1 MRASLC
7 NLIVAVLMVG
17 CATTNT
23 GPDTDQLGVAE
34 LHVDARPNLTVP
46 ITRVSV
52 EVAGKTQD
60 LPFNV
65 NTGTF
70 DGVVFLPAGSQTLVA
85 RAFGGDLL
93 VGQSQPT
100 SVQVMP
106 GVTTRVL
113 LRILDV
119 SGSPAQVFGPILD
132 SVSFPT
138 TTNAGTT
145 VTFAVSAVAPHG
157 DPVTYAWSADCTD
170 SAFTAPTAATT
181 GWSKAA
187 QGACMITVLAT
198 SNGFTVAQSFGILV
212 FPAGANIGALDLS
225 ASFIASP
232 SVVFNLVDLGCS
244 VGPGGNGSCPVT
256 IASPTVTSYFATVSS
271 WGGSTPGMLDVSD
284 SCGGRF
290 GRSSHDSSNISGF
303 WLPPVG
309 GGLCFLTAHA
319 VSGDGLPATVT
330 VAALTH
336 PGTAPTVRPPQASVT
351 FENGCNFGTSA
362 TPSDCGLFPT
372 GAPRAAFGNVNWD
385 NGHPGSVTISDDC
398 AGPQPD
404 PVSTFFFLASWV
416 APSTPGATCTTTVRV
431 TNLEGVTTEFAA
443 RYQLF

>member
-17 CATTNT
+17 CATTHT
-23 GPDTDQLGVAE
+23 EPDTDPLGVAE
-34 LHVDARPNLTVP
+34 LHVDTRPNLTVP

-52 EVAGKTQD
+52 EVAGQTQD
-60 LPFNV
+60 LPLNV

-119 SGSPAQVFGPILD
+119 SGTPGQVFGPILD

-138 TTNAGTT
+138 TTDAGTT
-145 VTFAVSAVAPHG
+145 VTFAVSVVAPHG
-157 DPVTYAWSADCTD
+157 DPVTYAWSTDCMD

-187 QGACMITVLAT
+187 QGPCTITVLAT
-198 SNGFTVAQSFGILV
+198 SNGFTVGQSFAIVV
-212 FPAGANIGALDLS
+212 FPAGANLGATDVR
-225 ASFIASP
+225 AAFIASP
-232 SVVFNLVDLGCS
+232 TMVLSLGGFGCFVES
-244 VGPGGNGSCPVT
+244 GGNGACPAT
-256 IASPTVTSYFATVSS
+256 LASPDVSFYQASVQS
-271 WGGSTPGMLDVSD
+271 WGGSTPGTLDVSD

-290 GRSSHDSSNISGF
+290 GTSSRDSSTITGF
-303 WLPPVG
+303 WLPPVT

-319 VSGDGLPATVT
+319 VSGDGLSATVT
-330 VAALTH
+330 AAGLTR
-336 PGTAPTVRPPQASVT
+336 PGTAPTVRPPQPQASVD
-351 FENGCNFGTSA
+351 GCSLTPGMPNECGT
-362 TPSDCGLFPT
+362 
-372 GAPRAAFGNVNWD
+372 AAGGTETLFGNVNWD

-404 PVSTFFFLASWV
+404 PTSPGSFFQVSWLA
-416 APSTPGATCTTTVRV
+416 PTMPRTTCTTMLRA
-431 TNLEGVTTEFAA
+431 TNLEGVTTEVSA
-443 RYQLF
+443 RIFFF